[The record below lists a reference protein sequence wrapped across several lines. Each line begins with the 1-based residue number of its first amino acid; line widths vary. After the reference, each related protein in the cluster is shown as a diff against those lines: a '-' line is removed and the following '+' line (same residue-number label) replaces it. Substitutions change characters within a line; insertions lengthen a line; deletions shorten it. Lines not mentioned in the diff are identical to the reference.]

1 MCASQAENAV
11 RALEAAYDEAW
22 NRGDVDALLAC
33 ITNDALVV
41 DPLGRVSR
49 GRDEIR
55 NLLAPL
61 IGPTGGDSTHRS
73 EIVRV
78 ELVTPDT
85 AVVDGRAHIEGLVL
99 VPGETAS
106 DRFHRFTD
114 VVVRCEGQ
122 WKIAQ
127 IRACP
132 FEKDPSTAA
141 E

>member
-1 MCASQAENAV
+1 MQNENAV

-33 ITNDALVV
+33 MTDDALIV
-41 DPLGRVSR
+41 DPLGRVAR

-55 NLLAPL
+55 HLLAPL

-78 ELVTPDT
+78 EFVTPDI
-85 AVVDGRAHIEGLVL
+85 ALVDGRAHIEGLVL
-99 VPGETAS
+99 GEGKAPS
-106 DRFHRFTD
+106 DHFHRFTD
-114 VVVRCEGQ
+114 VVVRREGQ

-132 FEKDPSTAA
+132 LEAVGSTRPD
-141 E
+141 

>member
-1 MCASQAENAV
+1 MCTLQIENEV

-33 ITNDALVV
+33 MTDDVLVV

-49 GRDEIR
+49 GRDEVR

-61 IGPTGGDSTHRS
+61 VAPTGGDSTHKS

-78 ELVTPDT
+78 EFVTPDI

-99 VPGETAS
+99 VPGEAAL

-114 VVVRCEGQ
+114 VVVRYAGQ

-132 FEKDPSTAA
+132 LERDPSSGA

>member
-1 MCASQAENAV
+1 MQNENAV

-33 ITNDALVV
+33 MTDDAVIV
-41 DPLGRVSR
+41 DPLGKVSR
-49 GRDEIR
+49 GRDAIR
-55 NLLAPL
+55 ARLAPL
-61 IGPTGGDSTHRS
+61 MGPIGDDSTHTS

-78 ELVTPDT
+78 EFVTPEV
-85 AVVDGRAHIEGLVL
+85 ALVDGRAHIEHLVL
-99 VPGETAS
+99 EAGQAAA
-106 DRFHRFTD
+106 DYFHRFTD
-114 VVVRCEGQ
+114 VVVRREGQ

-132 FEKDPSTAA
+132 LEADGPGAA